1 MAAHPEGQHQSLSL
15 QPVMK
20 EPCEADDHESNM
32 PSPVL
37 SGLEVSHMFRPH
49 PRGEAYTRGHLGVCP
64 PQRVT
69 QCHWEFDGASLFPAE
84 DRCPVQSDLGERERE
99 AGGRQPSGRT
109 EAEELGGGVCSQLR
123 PRPRLQAPCRL
134 APQPASGLVQPMGSS
149 DKYSE
154 GRKPGEAGTFH
165 PLGHGGRVPTGAASP
180 SRLQISPPPSL
191 LPRSFLPRSRHLS
204 KGPALSFVPVSLRPQ
219 GLPVPGL
226 PRSPLLAFL
235 VLLSSA
241 QSVLCIY
248 FVRNP

>member
-1 MAAHPEGQHQSLSL
+1 
-15 QPVMK
+15 
-20 EPCEADDHESNM
+20 M

-84 DRCPVQSDLGERERE
+84 DRCPVQSDLGEGGWGKAAQWENRSGG
-99 AGGRQPSGRT
+99 AGR
-109 EAEELGGGVCSQLR
+109 GGLFSAGSS
-123 PRPRLQAPCRL
+123 PRLQAPCRL
-134 APQPASGLVQPMGSS
+134 APQPASGLVQPMGSG

-180 SRLQISPPPSL
+180 SRLRISPPPSL

-204 KGPALSFVPVSLRPQ
+204 KGPASEFCPCVPPAPGAASPWAAPFSSVGLLGSSFIHTIGSLY
-219 GLPVPGL
+219 
-226 PRSPLLAFL
+226 LLCSKSL
-235 VLLSSA
+235 E
-241 QSVLCIY
+241 
-248 FVRNP
+248 